1 MFTITTLDE
10 SAIDNARSKAPS
22 NGTPS
27 HKKTG
32 VPIANP
38 IAT

>member
-1 MFTITTLDE
+1 MFTITTLEERAIE
-10 SAIDNARSKAPS
+10 SDSNSAPS
-22 NGTPS
+22 NGIPS

-38 IAT
+38 MAT